1 MLRALVQHGRF
12 YRLLDP
18 FSGPHTAWMT
28 VAEDG
33 SEFVAWFYKPEAMPE
48 EAYINVCLAG
58 LDPDAH
64 YENVDNGQV
73 ISGAALMNM
82 GLIIDWT
89 VGDDFSQMW
98 HFKRV

>member
-1 MLRALVQHGRF
+1 
-12 YRLLDP
+12 
-18 FSGPHTAWMT
+18 
-28 VAEDG
+28 
-33 SEFVAWFYKPEAMPE
+33 PEAMPE
-48 EAYINVCLAG
+48 EAYINVRLAG

>member
-1 MLRALVQHGRF
+1 MR
-12 YRLLDP
+12 
-18 FSGPHTAWMT
+18 
-28 VAEDG
+28 
-33 SEFVAWFYKPEAMPE
+33 
-48 EAYINVCLAG
+48 LAG
-58 LDPDAH
+58 IDPDAH